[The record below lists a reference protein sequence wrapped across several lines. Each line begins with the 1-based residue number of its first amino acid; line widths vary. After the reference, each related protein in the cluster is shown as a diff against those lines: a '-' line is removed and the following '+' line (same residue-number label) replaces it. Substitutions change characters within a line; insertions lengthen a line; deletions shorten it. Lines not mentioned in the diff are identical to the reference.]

1 MKNYI
6 KLIRLDKPTGIFLL
20 FWPCAWGLVLGN
32 SGSTNNEIFY
42 YYLFLFFIGSFLMR
56 SAGCVYNDII
66 DKKIDIKIT
75 RTKTRP
81 ITSGLISTSKGWFL
95 IVLFVALS
103 LIILVQF
110 NFKSVIFGLSSGL
123 FVILYPFMKRIT
135 YWPQL
140 FLGVTFNWGII
151 LGWLSMGN
159 EITLIPVLLYISAI
173 FWTLGYDTIY
183 GMQDIEDDIKIGVKS
198 TSIKFHK
205 NIKLFLSICYL
216 ISFGLFVALS
226 ILLKVSLNTYLLIF
240 LSSLILIIQISLFDG
255 KEYKKNAKLF
265 ALNNYYG
272 LSIFFILLIA
282 TQNG

>member
-20 FWPCAWGLVLGN
+20 FWPCTWGLVLGN
-32 SGSTNNEIFY
+32 SSSTNNEIFY

-110 NFKSVIFGLSSGL
+110 NFKSIIFGLSSGL

-183 GMQDIEDDIKIGVKS
+183 GMQDIQDDIKIGVKS

-216 ISFGLFVALS
+216 ISFSLFVALL
-226 ILLKVSLNTYLLIF
+226 ILLNVSLTTYFLMF
-240 LSSLILIIQISLFDG
+240 LSSLILIIQIYLFDG